1 MRQDAEGKA
10 VAEHEQQVDFIPVKD
25 TDIMAER
32 TAMWDS
38 FNQATTIG
46 IAAVAG
52 LLVLMA
58 IFLV

>member
-1 MRQDAEGKA
+1 MAQQ
-10 VAEHEQQVDFIPVKD
+10 EQHVDFIPVKD

-32 TAMWDS
+32 TQMWER
-38 FNQATTIG
+38 FNQATVIG
-46 IAAVAG
+46 IAATAA

>member
-1 MRQDAEGKA
+1 

-32 TAMWDS
+32 TAMWDR
-38 FNQATTIG
+38 FNQGTVIG
-46 IAAVAG
+46 IAAVAA

>member
-1 MRQDAEGKA
+1 M
-10 VAEHEQQVDFIPVKD
+10 AEHEQQVDFIPVKD

>member
-1 MRQDAEGKA
+1 LRQDAEGKA
-10 VAEHEQQVDFIPVKD
+10 VAEDEQQVEFIPVKD
-25 TDIMAER
+25 SDIMAER
-32 TAMWDS
+32 TAMWDR
-38 FNQATTIG
+38 FNQLSIIA